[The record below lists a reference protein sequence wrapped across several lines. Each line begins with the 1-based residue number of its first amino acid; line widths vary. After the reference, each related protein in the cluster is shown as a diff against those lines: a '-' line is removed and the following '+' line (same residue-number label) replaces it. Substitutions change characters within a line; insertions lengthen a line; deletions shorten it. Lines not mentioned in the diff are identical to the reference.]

1 MQLSKRRSEWI
12 LKKIPSRKR
21 DLFKNLRN
29 FEAIIHD
36 NQIKGAS
43 LSRRVLTAMRTYE
56 LTHSVNSFEVDEFLE
71 SRDSESCNCREN
83 PVIDEG
89 HENNLK
95 VT

>member
-1 MQLSKRRSEWI
+1 M
-12 LKKIPSRKR
+12 
-21 DLFKNLRN
+21 
-29 FEAIIHD
+29 
-36 NQIKGAS
+36 
-43 LSRRVLTAMRTYE
+43 TAMRTYE